1 MWRRKRCE
9 NLSGRPSLS
18 LAVEKL
24 QEARLVIDQFG
35 LRGHDSTSQG
45 AKETGIEQARLSDKL
60 TVLINDIGIAMKK
73 IRSLWWKSI

>member
-1 MWRRKRCE
+1 M
-9 NLSGRPSLS
+9 
-18 LAVEKL
+18 EKL

-35 LRGHDSTSQG
+35 FGGYDSTSQG

-73 IRSLWWKSI
+73 LGYALCGGNVYKCK